1 MKNLVLKVTLVSCAL
16 LGTSVANAQD
26 HTQCYNLA
34 SIKGSYGTVGT
45 YGANLA
51 LAVAVRY
58 YDGKGNFTATFTVN
72 EPDPTSTTGG
82 RKIVTG
88 TNVGTYTVNCD
99 GTGQTHKTT
108 TTSTGTSAESVED
121 FVITTAKVKD
131 GQLIATSIEDAQ
143 ETPSSIVPGGVFLIH
158 HLTRRPDANECD
170 EGADKTSQAASN

>member
-16 LGTSVANAQD
+16 LGTSVAKAQD
-26 HTQCYNLA
+26 HAQWAQDHPQCYNLA

-45 YGANLA
+45 YGANVA

-58 YDGKGNFTATFTVN
+58 YDGNGNFTATFIVN
-72 EPDPTSTTGG
+72 EPDPASTTGG

-108 TTSTGTSAESVED
+108 TTATGISAESTED
-121 FVITTAKVKD
+121 FVITAAKVKH
-131 GQLIATSIEDAQ
+131 GQLIATSIDDAQ
-143 ETPSSIVPGGVFLIH
+143 ETPSAIVPGGIFLIH
-158 HLTRRPDANECD
+158 HLTRRPDDTE
-170 EGADKTSQAASN
+170 